1 MNYHLTNTIRGYKI
15 AVKYRGGVSAKRI
28 FNMAVSMQVWYG
40 GIGKFYLTETVKQLF
55 GCESV
60 LVLNYKKNEKVSEIR
75 CRIKNSW
82 R

>member
-1 MNYHLTNTIRGYKI
+1 
-15 AVKYRGGVSAKRI
+15 
-28 FNMAVSMQVWYG
+28 MAVSMQVWYG

-75 CRIKNSW
+75 CRIRNSW